1 MTTAL
6 NKTISRADYKTFLEK
21 GITYGEYR
29 QAMAAD
35 LVTNAD
41 PKIKEYIHLNQH
53 RMNRVEKTY
62 SVGSSLAAQVK
73 NLQHKTYWLVLT
85 EHWCGD
91 ASQTLPVFDYL
102 SKLSNGNIELKI
114 LYRDENP
121 ELMDAYLT
129 NGTRSIPK
137 LIQLDAHMNVTGVW
151 GPRPAA
157 AQALVKLL
165 KSNPSTAANYST
177 ELHLWYAKNKQQA
190 LEAELLELVG
200 RADLLCT
207 DCLS

>member
-6 NKTISRADYKTFLEK
+6 NKTISRTEYKNYLEK
-21 GITYGEYR
+21 SVSYDEYKK
-29 QAMAAD
+29 AMAAD
-35 LVTNAD
+35 LLANTD
-41 PKIKEYIHLNQH
+41 PKIKEYILLNQH

-62 SVGSSLAAQVK
+62 SVSNGLEAQVK

-102 SKLSNGNIELKI
+102 SRLSGGNIELKL

-121 ELMDAYLT
+121 ELMEAYLT
-129 NGTRSIPK
+129 NGTKSIPK
-137 LIQLDAHMNVTGVW
+137 LIQLDAQMNVTGVW
-151 GPRPAA
+151 GPRPAE

-165 KSNPSTAANYST
+165 KSNPATAANYST

-190 LEAELLELVG
+190 LNAELLELVG